1 TDSSLI
7 AVTSTTPTSFRCDS
21 EASVEDSATKQAYLL
36 NMGESKEISTKKRY
50 VKEEERVKKRSNLEE
65 LEEEI
70 VKEGH
75 GLVKRF
81 CLDLGNLPYFVL
93 ILLQSPHFPP
103 ILTRQIQSFTA
114 ALADDEAKEEEEVV
128 QHCTTRPLKNRMGR
142 GNECQRGKEEKTGEK
157 RF

>member
-1 TDSSLI
+1 MMQFIIL
-7 AVTSTTPTSFRCDS
+7 FYR
-21 EASVEDSATKQAYLL
+21 
-36 NMGESKEISTKKRY
+36 GESKEISTKKRY

-103 ILTRQIQSFTA
+103 ILTRQIQRLVLSISPSPIIVFLCIA
-114 ALADDEAKEEEEVV
+114 INQL
-128 QHCTTRPLKNRMGR
+128 HSRLS
-142 GNECQRGKEEKTGEK
+142 
-157 RF
+157 